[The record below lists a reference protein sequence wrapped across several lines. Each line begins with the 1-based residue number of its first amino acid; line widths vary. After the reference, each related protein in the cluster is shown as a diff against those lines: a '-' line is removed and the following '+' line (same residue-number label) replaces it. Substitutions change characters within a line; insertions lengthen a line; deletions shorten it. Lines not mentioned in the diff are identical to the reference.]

1 MVKLSNLLKTLKG
14 EVVYMSKR
22 NLKLIFMISSILSF
36 IAMITLT
43 IVALIDW
50 QAVDIVSGLFV
61 HVTIVAIFIVS
72 TIGYIII
79 NKR

>member
-1 MVKLSNLLKTLKG
+1 
-14 EVVYMSKR
+14 MSKR
-22 NLKLIFMISSILSF
+22 NIKLIFITSSILSF

-43 IVALIDW
+43 IVALNDW

-79 NKR
+79 DR

>member
-1 MVKLSNLLKTLKG
+1 
-14 EVVYMSKR
+14 
-22 NLKLIFMISSILSF
+22 MISSILSF

-50 QAVDIVSGLFV
+50 QVDIVSGLFV

-72 TIGYIII
+72 TIGYII

>member
-1 MVKLSNLLKTLKG
+1 
-14 EVVYMSKR
+14 MSKR

>member
-1 MVKLSNLLKTLKG
+1 
-14 EVVYMSKR
+14 MSKR

-50 QAVDIVSGLFV
+50 HAVDIVSGLFV

>member
-1 MVKLSNLLKTLKG
+1 
-14 EVVYMSKR
+14 MSKR
-22 NLKLIFMISSILSF
+22 NIKLIFITSSMLSF

-79 NKR
+79 DR